1 MNWSI
6 KDIPDQTGKT
16 ALITGANSGIGFEAA
31 KALAGK
37 GAKVILACR
46 NQQKAQDAMDSILE
60 TWPSAQLEFLQLD
73 LADQSNIKAAAKRFL
88 DSHTQLDL
96 LINNAGVMWLPR
108 TETVDEFEMQFGTNH
123 LGHFTLT
130 GLLLDTLLA
139 TQNARVVTVSSLAH
153 RSGRIYF
160 DDLMLKNGYKK
171 HKSYAQSKLANLMFS
186 HELQRRINKAGKT
199 LISVA
204 VHPGGSS
211 TNLAVPGF
219 EMQDS
224 TLAAKIAKW
233 VTPFVTQS
241 AANGSLPTLYGATSQ
256 NIKGGEYIGPKH
268 FFEVM
273 GPPVDA
279 YATRYSR
286 NEENGKKLWEASVAL
301 TNIPYTALE
310 QG

>member
-6 KDIPDQTGKT
+6 EDIPDQTGKI

-31 KALAGK
+31 KALASK

-46 NQQKAQDAMDSILE
+46 NQQKAQTAMDSILKE
-60 TWPSAQLEFLQLD
+60 QPSAQLEFLQLD
-73 LADQSNIKAAAKRFL
+73 LADQTNIKTAVKRFL
-88 DSHTQLDL
+88 ESHSQLDL

-108 TETVDEFEMQFGTNH
+108 TETVDGFEMQFGTNH

-130 GLLLDTLLA
+130 GLLLDTLLG
-139 TQNARVVTVSSLAH
+139 TSNARVVTVSSLAH

-160 DDLMLKNGYKK
+160 DDLMLQTDYKK

-186 HELQRRINKAGKT
+186 NELQRRINQSGKS
-199 LISVA
+199 LLSVA

-224 TLAAKIAKW
+224 TVQAKIAKW
-233 VTPFVTQS
+233 ITPLVTQS
-241 AANGSLPTLYGATSQ
+241 AANGSLPTLYGATSN

-273 GPPVDA
+273 GPPVNA

-286 NEENGKKLWEASVAL
+286 NVEHCKKLWEASVAL
-301 TNIPYTALE
+301 TDVAYSALS
-310 QG
+310 